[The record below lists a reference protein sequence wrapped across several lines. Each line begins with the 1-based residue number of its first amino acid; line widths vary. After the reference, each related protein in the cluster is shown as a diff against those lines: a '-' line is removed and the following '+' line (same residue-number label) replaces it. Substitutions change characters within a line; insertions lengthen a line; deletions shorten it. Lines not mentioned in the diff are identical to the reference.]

1 MPTIHRVRYIPA
13 ETVDISSDQL
23 LYRDGEHL
31 VTAWKPIRPR
41 KDISGGVS
49 CLFVSKGIKVSRFLD
64 ARGELLYWY
73 IDLVEVRWDQGTD
86 TYELHDLLADVRI
99 LPDGQVEIVDL
110 DELADALE
118 QGLITAEQGIR
129 ALRTLHALLADIHA
143 GIQPALAATWMRQ
156 ESQDTKD

>member
-13 ETVDISSDQL
+13 ETVDISSDLL
-23 LYRDGEHL
+23 LYRDEEHL
-31 VTAWKPIRPR
+31 VTSWKPIRPR

-49 CLFVSKGIKVSRFLD
+49 CVFVSKGIKVSRFLD
-64 ARGELLYWY
+64 AQGALLYWY
-73 IDLVEVRWDQGTD
+73 IDLVEVRRDADTD

-118 QGLITAEQGIR
+118 QGLITTEQGIL
-129 ALRTLHALLADIHA
+129 ALRTLHALLCDIQT
-143 GIQPALAATWMRQ
+143 GVQPALAGTWMAQ
-156 ESQDTKD
+156 GGSNAK